1 MTDAHKLIERL
12 AERAAER
19 TQFVRYDKACR
30 GVAETFAPLAEA
42 IEALRRAEHVLIVL
56 SNVNTVSELSKE
68 RARDMALECT
78 RALVALDALMKGKQ

>member
-1 MTDAHKLIERL
+1 MI
-12 AERAAER
+12 
-19 TQFVRYDKACR
+19 
-30 GVAETFAPLAEA
+30 TFCGEA